1 MIAGVDEAG
10 RGPLAGP
17 VVAAAVI
24 LPERIHPQSRL
35 WQLKDSKLT
44 RPQEREI
51 LFSLIKEDALD
62 LASAECSVEEIERL
76 NILQASLLAMSRAV
90 ARLRMRPDLCLVDG
104 NVPLTGDI
112 PSSAI
117 CKGDRYCLSIAAAS
131 IIAKVTR
138 DRLMEEYHRQFPV
151 YNFSRNKGY
160 CTREHKEAIIAHGPC
175 LIHRKTFKGVREF
188 L

>member
-1 MIAGVDEAG
+1 VDEAG

-17 VVAAAVI
+17 VLAAAVI
-24 LPERIHPQSRL
+24 LPERIHHRSRL

-44 RPQEREI
+44 SALEREA
-51 LFSLIKEDALD
+51 LFSLIEKKALD
-62 LASAECSVEEIERL
+62 LAWAECSVEEIDRL

-90 ARLRMRPDLCLVDG
+90 ARLKIKPDLCLVDG
-104 NVPLTGDI
+104 NVPLEGDI

-131 IIAKVTR
+131 IIAKVRR

-160 CTREHKEAIIAHGPC
+160 STREHKEAIIAHGPC
-175 LIHRKTFKGVREF
+175 LIHRKTFKGVSEF